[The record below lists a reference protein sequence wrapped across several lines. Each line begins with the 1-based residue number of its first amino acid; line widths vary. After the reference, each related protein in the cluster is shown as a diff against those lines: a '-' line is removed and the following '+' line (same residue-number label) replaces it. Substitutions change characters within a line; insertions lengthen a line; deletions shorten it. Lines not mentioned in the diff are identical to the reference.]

1 MAYSIMKID
10 CSNHSNRIEYL
21 CDKMSD
27 VENLPTSSK
36 NGKDLNSD
44 NITNQPCAIS
54 SVALC
59 IYLDIYLKF
68 FFDIFPCS
76 FSFAYINLLT
86 FFQYLSPKNQCQFP
100 KNAPKNS

>member
-59 IYLDIYLKF
+59 IENSSRYILGNDNIWHKLTNVSSDVQVDF
-68 FFDIFPCS
+68 IDGGIF
-76 FSFAYINLLT
+76 
-86 FFQYLSPKNQCQFP
+86 
-100 KNAPKNS
+100 